1 MAKRTKTPSCEEH
14 KFYCLLC
21 GREGIPLLRKTGF
34 QRGSLHRKKLYCPYC
49 KVEVNHIEIK
59 TTSDGG
65 RYATMEYVL
74 EKFDEK
80 DFKKILTMLDAL
92 NNAEEKVALEEN
104 KGAD

>member
-1 MAKRTKTPSCEEH
+1 MKTCEQYVLAKLAEAEKKVQDQEAFIAILSKSAINVFEDLQ
-14 KFYCLLC
+14 FLL
-21 GREGIPLLRKTGF
+21 K
-34 QRGSLHRKKLYCPYC
+34 
-49 KVEVNHIEIK
+49 HIEIK
-59 TTSDGG
+59 TSSDGG

-80 DFKKILTMLDAL
+80 DFKNILTMLDAL

>member
-1 MAKRTKTPSCEEH
+1 MKTCEKYVLAKLAEAEKKVQEQEAFIKVLSKAAINVFEDLQ
-14 KFYCLLC
+14 FLL
-21 GREGIPLLRKTGF
+21 K
-34 QRGSLHRKKLYCPYC
+34 
-49 KVEVNHIEIK
+49 HIEVE
-59 TTSDGG
+59 TSSDGG

-92 NNAEEKVALEEN
+92 NKAEEKVALEEN